1 MTSWV
6 LVCYSVLL
14 TVSLVGEL
22 TLIKIVFLFL
32 FFFTLARDQL
42 FGMRGRSLH
51 FVAERFCTER
61 LERFGTR
68 HGAGRSLHGAV
79 RTLGE
84 DRQQKH
90 ASAHV
95 MSCYPLTHIP

>member
-32 FFFTLARDQL
+32 FFFTLAIDQL
-42 FGMRGRSLH
+42 FGMCVRVCAFRSLS
-51 FVAERFCTER
+51 FSRGLR
-61 LERFGTR
+61 
-68 HGAGRSLHGAV
+68 
-79 RTLGE
+79 
-84 DRQQKH
+84 
-90 ASAHV
+90 
-95 MSCYPLTHIP
+95 